1 MIHKLNNLLIKKKL
15 YPNIIHLSLKQI
27 KNNYS
32 AHVFHFYKHL
42 IKQITMDIEE
52 NFSELLSTIQNLYKN
67 ALLRKFF
74 FNFLNIH
81 YETTVFKAQP
91 TLGRQK
97 PKETPKAKVV
107 EELKIDNKVEE
118 ALEKARKVFEGPKPS
133 ESKKPE
139 LKKPTNIKKP
149 EPKPEIKKTVS
160 KPVVKSKEPE
170 LLVSINPIECYD
182 LTSIIINPDLMTK
195 YQDLKSRYNSSLY
208 SNLGGLSQGK
218 KSEVTAKKN
227 FLSKLNKKFTG
238 KNIRTEV
245 DEKVGKTVAAFKI
258 LNEIQLVLSDEEIL
272 RTFFELTAKNLENY
286 KNKEE
291 RLQLYKANYMMN

>member
-1 MIHKLNNLLIKKKL
+1 
-15 YPNIIHLSLKQI
+15 
-27 KNNYS
+27 
-32 AHVFHFYKHL
+32 
-42 IKQITMDIEE
+42 MDIEE
-52 NFSELLSTIQNLYKN
+52 NFSGLLSTIQNLYKN

-118 ALEKARKVFEGPKPS
+118 AFEKARKVFEGPKPS

-149 EPKPEIKKTVS
+149 EPKPETKKIVS
-160 KPVVKSKEPE
+160 KPVVKAKEPE

-272 RTFFELTAKNLENY
+272 RTFFELTAKNLQNY